1 MAFLDKIK
9 QQAEAVANAAG
20 TVAQTAVQQTKTLA
34 GIGRIKLAIATEED
48 KVKKAYGELGRLY
61 YRDYEAQTEP
71 AQEDYQPWC
80 DKVADAKEQ
89 IARLYQEL
97 EKLRAA
103 EEGEGTAPAGEEPA
117 MIQVDLTATA
127 AEEAPAEEEAPQE
140 EAPTEETPTEEAPA
154 EEAQEPTVDT
164 LYVDVTETEE

>member
-1 MAFLDKIK
+1 MAFLDKLK

-89 IARLYQEL
+89 IARLYEEL

-103 EEGEGTAPAGEEPA
+103 EEAPEEATEEPA
-117 MIQVDLTATA
+117 VIQVDLTATA
-127 AEEAPAEEEAPQE
+127 AEEAPAEEEAPAQ
-140 EAPTEETPTEEAPA
+140 EEAPA
-154 EEAQEPTVDT
+154 EEAPTEEPQEPTVDT

>member
-1 MAFLDKIK
+1 MSFFDKVK
-9 QQAEAVANAAG
+9 QQAGVVASAAG
-20 TVAQTAVQQTKTLA
+20 SVAQTAVQQTKTLA

-48 KVKKAYGELGRLY
+48 KVRKAYIELGRLY

-89 IARLYQEL
+89 IARLYEEM

-103 EEGEGTAPAGEEPA
+103 QEQEAPQAEEPA
-117 MIQVDLTATA
+117 P
-127 AEEAPAEEEAPQE
+127 EEVQEETSEEPPEKAP
-140 EAPTEETPTEEAPA
+140 EAPTVG
-154 EEAQEPTVDT
+154 TV
-164 LYVDVTETEE
+164 YVDVTETEE

>member
-1 MAFLDKIK
+1 MAFLDKLK

-89 IARLYQEL
+89 IARLYEEL

-103 EEGEGTAPAGEEPA
+103 EEAPEEAAEEPA
-117 MIQVDLTATA
+117 VIQVDLTATA
-127 AEEAPAEEEAPQE
+127 AEEAPAEEEAPAQ
-140 EAPTEETPTEEAPA
+140 EEAPA
-154 EEAQEPTVDT
+154 EEAPTEEPQEPTVDT

>member
-1 MAFLDKIK
+1 MSFFDKVK
-9 QQAEAVANAAG
+9 QQAGVVASAAG
-20 TVAQTAVQQTKTLA
+20 SVAQTAVQQTKTLA

-48 KVKKAYGELGRLY
+48 KVKKAYIELGRLY

-89 IARLYQEL
+89 IARLYEEM

-103 EEGEGTAPAGEEPA
+103 QEQEAPQAEEPA
-117 MIQVDLTATA
+117 PEAEHPVIEVDLTAPEAPAPEETPEPHDQPP
-127 AEEAPAEEEAPQE
+127 EEAP
-140 EAPTEETPTEEAPA
+140 EAPT
-154 EEAQEPTVDT
+154 VGT